1 VDAHGPAPLARAIRV
16 RGTVLR
22 GNARGRQIGFPT
34 ANLALA
40 SDLDHLV
47 PGVYAGR
54 ALGLPAAVNV
64 GVRPTFEV
72 DAAANIEVHIIGFEG
87 DLYGRELTVDLTA
100 RIRSE
105 RRFPSI
111 DALVEQLRR
120 DVAAARDLAGAQI
133 STAAS
138 QAPAAS
144 TVADSSMRI
153 ERPIARSASRV
164 EPHADACS
172 PRRRS
177 SSR

>member
-1 VDAHGPAPLARAIRV
+1 VDAKGPTPLASAIRV

-22 GNARGRQIGFPT
+22 GHARGRQIGFPT

-40 SDLDHLV
+40 PDVARLE

-72 DAAANIEVHIIGFEG
+72 DAPANIEVHIIGFHG

-100 RIRSE
+100 RIREE
-105 RRFPSI
+105 RRFPSV

-120 DVAAARDLAGAQI
+120 DVAAARALG
-133 STAAS
+133 
-138 QAPAAS
+138 
-144 TVADSSMRI
+144 
-153 ERPIARSASRV
+153 
-164 EPHADACS
+164 
-172 PRRRS
+172 
-177 SSR
+177 